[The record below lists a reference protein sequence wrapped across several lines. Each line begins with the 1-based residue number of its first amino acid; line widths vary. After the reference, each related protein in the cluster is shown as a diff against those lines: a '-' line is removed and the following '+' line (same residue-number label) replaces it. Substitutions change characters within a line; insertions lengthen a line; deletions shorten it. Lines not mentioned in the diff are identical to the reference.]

1 MYILGFSFLSFI
13 PDFFLLT
20 CLTHFSSSL
29 SNFLFKTSNEFLISV
44 TVFSVLERPF
54 FFCRFQFSA
63 KILHPDLSFTKCI
76 NHCHLKGPI

>member
-54 FFCRFQFSA
+54 FF
-63 KILHPDLSFTKCI
+63 L
-76 NHCHLKGPI
+76 